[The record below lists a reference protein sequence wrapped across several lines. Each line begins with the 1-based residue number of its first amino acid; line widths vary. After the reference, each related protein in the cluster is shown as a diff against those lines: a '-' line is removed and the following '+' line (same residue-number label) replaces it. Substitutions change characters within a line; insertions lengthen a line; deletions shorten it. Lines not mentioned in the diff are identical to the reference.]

1 MAKSPA
7 DRVKA
12 RRIREKQTVNA
23 EPITDDEAAFLED
36 YEASSRPPQ
45 RRGRSASA
53 RKVHLDIEEAAE
65 AEGDHIHPEAYA
77 AVARSEGLRADTL
90 LRIVTDKLIACND
103 QYMKLMLH
111 MMERSTRLE
120 DAHVALLEAVREQVL
135 ARVDAEAQARM
146 LAAAGEGEGGG
157 TMQEMLALLQLAAE
171 AKKNQKKERKSS
183 KKNEKP
189 LGAVD

>member
-1 MAKSPA
+1 MPKHPA
-7 DRVKA
+7 ERVKTA
-12 RRIREKQTVNA
+12 RIRRKAVEGI
-23 EPITDDEAAFLED
+23 PLSDDEAAHLEE
-36 YEASSRPPQ
+36 YEATAQPPQ
-45 RRGRSASA
+45 RGRSASA
-53 RKVHLDIEEAAE
+53 RKVDLHIEEAAE
-65 AEGDHIHPEAYA
+65 AEGDHVHPEAYA
-77 AVARSEGLRADTL
+77 AMARSEGLRADTL

-146 LAAAGEGEGGG
+146 LAAAGSGEDGSMGELL
-157 TMQEMLALLQLAAE
+157 QLLQLAQAARE
-171 AKKNQKKERKSS
+171 NQKGKKKSSS
-183 KKNEKP
+183 KKEKP